1 MMGRRLCSTLDLV
14 KPDLESRVAIKQNQ
28 QKFQHDNMPEKG
40 SLQWEIL
47 CFAKN
52 WKAGP
57 TWVPA
62 TVIAQTGP
70 ISFKVEL
77 ENSKTVWRRHQDQ
90 LRKRYK
96 ELTNKETYRTDKED
110 TLSVHSDSLMDVDV
124 SSTDT
129 STESFDIENEE

>member
-1 MMGRRLCSTLDLV
+1 M
-14 KPDLESRVAIKQNQ
+14 
-28 QKFQHDNMPEKG
+28 
-40 SLQWEIL
+40 
-47 CFAKN
+47 FAKN
-52 WKAGP
+52 WRAGP

-62 TVIAQTGP
+62 TVVAQTGP

-96 ELTNKETYRTDKED
+96 ELTNKETDRTDKED
-110 TLSVHSDSLMDVDV
+110 TLSVHSDSLMDVDG

-129 STESFDIENEE
+129 STESFDIGNEEQPTSDLTPTPIISSAPTPHRNPIRTRKPPDRLTL

>member
-1 MMGRRLCSTLDLV
+1 MV

-28 QKFQHDNMPEKG
+28 QKFQHDKHARERVIRVG
-40 SLQWEIL
+40 DTV
-47 CFAKN
+47 FAKD
-52 WKAGP
+52 WRAGP

-62 TVIAQTGP
+62 TLSAQTGP

-96 ELTNKETYRTDKED
+96 ELTSKETDRTDKRR
-110 TLSVHSDSLMDVDV
+110 H
-124 SSTDT
+124 
-129 STESFDIENEE
+129 IIRA